1 MASRSAVKGSQTVGV
16 IVGVSVGKRK
26 EVGKLVALAEGD
38 RVLGDTVGTSVGWM
52 VGRAVGVRVKGGGIT
67 RHGSSN
73 SCTVEGRTVGMG
85 VGCRVWFYRVVLM
98 NSS

>member
-1 MASRSAVKGSQTVGV
+1 MGV

-85 VGCRVWFYRVVLM
+85 VGSCVGAVGETVGTAVPGKDG
-98 NSS
+98 